1 MLSLSYYDSM
11 ECGNNKRCP
20 TMIAWNVGNN
30 KLRHDSKHVLVI
42 GKKTKN
48 ICMDKKNLYNLQ
60 AQELT

>member
-1 MLSLSYYDSM
+1 
-11 ECGNNKRCP
+11 
-20 TMIAWNVGNN
+20 MIAWNVGNN

-42 GKKTKN
+42 GIFTKN